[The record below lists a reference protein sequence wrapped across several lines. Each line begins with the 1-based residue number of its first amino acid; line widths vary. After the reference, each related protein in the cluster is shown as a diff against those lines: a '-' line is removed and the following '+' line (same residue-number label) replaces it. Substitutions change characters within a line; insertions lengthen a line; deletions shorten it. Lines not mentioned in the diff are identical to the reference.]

1 MENIKQN
8 LNTRIQSLH
17 GKDVLDIIDFGV
29 RLGAERAKAE
39 HKKAGQ
45 SIAIWKDG
53 KVVQI
58 PPEEIQFSDEFKDL
72 I

>member
-1 MENIKQN
+1 MENIKQK
-8 LNTRIQSLH
+8 LNMSTKTMKE
-17 GKDVLDIIDFGV
+17 KDLFDIIDFGV

-53 KVVQI
+53 KVVKI
-58 PPEEIQFSDEFKDL
+58 PPEEIKFSDEFKDL